1 MYLYTNAYIYIH
13 MCISKRTMNRISKNG
28 ANLSERPSKVF
39 NPNEQ
44 AKPNL
49 KGNVFVYIYIYVYI
63 YICIYLHI
71 HIRMCAQMYK
81 YIYTHMY
88 TDNDFHLNTPF
99 SLCI

>member
-1 MYLYTNAYIYIH
+1 

-49 KGNVFVYIYIYVYI
+49 KGNVFVYIYICLYIYVYI
-63 YICIYLHI
+63 YIFIFVCVHKCISI
-71 HIRMCAQMYK
+71 